1 MKKVLS
7 TDVNIEPSI
16 TPVVDMSGVTRQSRN
31 ISSLLNKSNI
41 GMSKTVN
48 GIASLGSVVSTNEVL
63 SQYQNEMMNSNRDLQ
78 KSLGDLR
85 DDLGKYNDQL
95 MNSETSI
102 YVDGKKLASSIAK
115 PMNQELGIRSRRGS
129 LAR

>member
-1 MKKVLS
+1 
-7 TDVNIEPSI
+7 
-16 TPVVDMSGVTRQSRN
+16 
-31 ISSLLNKSNI
+31 
-41 GMSKTVN
+41 
-48 GIASLGSVVSTNEVL
+48 
-63 SQYQNEMMNSNRDLQ
+63 MNSNRDLQ